1 MCRVES
7 SLHTNVHRH
16 VGFLEYSCSCLP
28 NTLLQSKST
37 QIFEGYVYGLC
48 CLADVCPVSVEHA
61 TCQATPTAHRP
72 VPPTVSHHRPP
83 TTHMK
88 NAHKDE
94 LTCKHI
100 NAISPPVASCHLNGN
115 DIAPEVEQDGKMFHF
130 WVDFFIRV
138 RSALTCYLPISRPP
152 MSMASQTDPGQKR
165 QINFIPSQ
173 PNRTLFWA
181 QSWLVF

>member
-72 VPPTVSHHRPP
+72 VPPTVSQHPHEERPQRRADMQTHKRHFASSCQLPPKWQWHRPRRRARWQNVSLLSRLF
-83 TTHMK
+83 H
-88 NAHKDE
+88 
-94 LTCKHI
+94 
-100 NAISPPVASCHLNGN
+100 SCAERFNMLPSNQPSSDVDGQSNGSG
-115 DIAPEVEQDGKMFHF
+115 PET
-130 WVDFFIRV
+130 
-138 RSALTCYLPISRPP
+138 S
-152 MSMASQTDPGQKR
+152 
-165 QINFIPSQ
+165 N
-173 PNRTLFWA
+173 
-181 QSWLVF
+181 